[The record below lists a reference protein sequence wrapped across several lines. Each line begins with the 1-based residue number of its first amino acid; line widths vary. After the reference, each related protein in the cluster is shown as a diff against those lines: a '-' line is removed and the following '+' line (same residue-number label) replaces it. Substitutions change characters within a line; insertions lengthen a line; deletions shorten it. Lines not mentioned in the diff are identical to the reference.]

1 MILQFFSQ
9 HWKTILLILAI
20 LFVLLDV
27 LVMYAC
33 VVVGALGAAD
43 GRRLGALLPGAFRNS
58 GKGGLTYERPGD
70 SGRA

>member
-33 VVVGALGAAD
+33 VVVGA
-43 GRRLGALLPGAFRNS
+43 RSERQMEEEWEQYCQEHPEVQ
-58 GKGGLTYERPGD
+58 GKE
-70 SGRA
+70 A

>member
-20 LFVLLDV
+20 LFVLLDI

-33 VVVGALGAAD
+33 VVVGA
-43 GRRLGALLPGAFRNS
+43 RSERLMEEEWEQYCQEHPETQEKEA
-58 GKGGLTYERPGD
+58 
-70 SGRA
+70 

>member
-20 LFVLLDV
+20 LFVLLDI

-33 VVVGALGAAD
+33 VVVGA
-43 GRRLGALLPGAFRNS
+43 RS
-58 GKGGLTYERPGD
+58 ERPMEEEWEQYCQEHPETQEKE
-70 SGRA
+70 A

>member
-33 VVVGALGAAD
+33 VVVGARSERLMGEDWERYCQEHPEAQEKGA
-43 GRRLGALLPGAFRNS
+43 
-58 GKGGLTYERPGD
+58 
-70 SGRA
+70 

>member
-9 HWKTILLILAI
+9 HWKTILLIFAI

-33 VVVGALGAAD
+33 VVIGARSERQIEEEWEQYCQEHPEAQ
-43 GRRLGALLPGAFRNS
+43 
-58 GKGGLTYERPGD
+58 GKE
-70 SGRA
+70 A

>member
-33 VVVGALGAAD
+33 VVVGA
-43 GRRLGALLPGAFRNS
+43 RS
-58 GKGGLTYERPGD
+58 ERQMEEEWEQYCQEHPETQKKE
-70 SGRA
+70 A

>member
-27 LVMYAC
+27 LVMYVC
-33 VVVGALGAAD
+33 VVVGA
-43 GRRLGALLPGAFRNS
+43 RSERLMEEDW
-58 GKGGLTYERPGD
+58 ERYCQEHPETQKKE
-70 SGRA
+70 A

>member
-33 VVVGALGAAD
+33 VVVGA
-43 GRRLGALLPGAFRNS
+43 RS
-58 GKGGLTYERPGD
+58 ERQMEEDWERYCQEHPET
-70 SGRA
+70 REKEA

>member
-20 LFVLLDV
+20 LFVLIDI

-33 VVVGALGAAD
+33 VVVGARSERQMEEEWEQYCQDHPKAQ
-43 GRRLGALLPGAFRNS
+43 
-58 GKGGLTYERPGD
+58 GKE
-70 SGRA
+70 A

>member
-20 LFVLLDV
+20 LFVLIDI

-33 VVVGALGAAD
+33 VVVGA
-43 GRRLGALLPGAFRNS
+43 RS
-58 GKGGLTYERPGD
+58 ERQLEEDWERYCQEHPETQKKE
-70 SGRA
+70 A

>member
-33 VVVGALGAAD
+33 VVVGA
-43 GRRLGALLPGAFRNS
+43 RS
-58 GKGGLTYERPGD
+58 ERQMEEDWERYCQEHPETQKKE
-70 SGRA
+70 A

>member
-9 HWKTILLILAI
+9 HWETILLILAI

-33 VVVGALGAAD
+33 VVVGARSERQMEEDWERYCQDHPEAQ
-43 GRRLGALLPGAFRNS
+43 
-58 GKGGLTYERPGD
+58 GKE
-70 SGRA
+70 A

>member
-20 LFVLLDV
+20 LFVLIDI

-33 VVVGALGAAD
+33 VVVGA
-43 GRRLGALLPGAFRNS
+43 RS
-58 GKGGLTYERPGD
+58 ERQLEEDWERYCQEHPET
-70 SGRA
+70 REKEA